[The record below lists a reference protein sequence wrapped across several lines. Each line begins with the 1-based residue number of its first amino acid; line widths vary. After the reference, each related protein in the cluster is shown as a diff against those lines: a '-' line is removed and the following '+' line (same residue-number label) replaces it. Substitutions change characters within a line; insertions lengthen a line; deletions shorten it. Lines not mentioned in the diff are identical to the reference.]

1 MVPSFVLT
9 FTLDLMVALR
19 DPALSPSSLPMMLA
33 MLSNNSTATT
43 GKAARSK
50 SVKTASLAP
59 DLDLGGVVSVPEAD
73 LVEVSVPEGADLEP
87 VVDLAVALQV
97 VVDFQALMVVVVV
110 VVTTQE
116 LEQFLLL
123 PIPSPT
129 LRLPVVRGARLF
141 MFAT

>member
-1 MVPSFVLT
+1 VLT

-43 GKAARSK
+43 GKAARLK

-59 DLDLGGVVSVPEAD
+59 DLDLVEVVSVPEAD
-73 LVEVSVPEGADLEP
+73 LVEVSVPEAADLEP

-97 VVDFQALMVVVVV
+97 VVDFQALMVVVVVVVV

>member
-1 MVPSFVLT
+1 
-9 FTLDLMVALR
+9 
-19 DPALSPSSLPMMLA
+19 MMLA

-59 DLDLGGVVSVPEAD
+59 DLDLVEVVSVPEAD
-73 LVEVSVPEGADLEP
+73 LVEVSVPEAADLEP

-110 VVTTQE
+110 VVVVTMQE

-123 PIPSPT
+123 PIPLPT